1 MAWVSLIA
9 KKHFETKF
17 VNKID
22 LGYLVQSNNPFE
34 VIVTPKASSN
44 RIVLDANDI
53 RVYVT
58 TVPEGGKA
66 TAAVIKLLS
75 KAIGVPKSKLK
86 LLRGATSKRKFFQ
99 IED

>member
-1 MAWVSLIA
+1 V
-9 KKHFETKF
+9 K
-17 VNKID
+17 KID
-22 LGYLVQSNNPFE
+22 LGYLVQANNPFE

-44 RIVLDANDI
+44 RIVLDAKDI

-58 TVPEGGKA
+58 TVPEDGKA